1 MSKDSAKSMQLSWEN
16 KKRNKTLLIFSQ
28 EFFKAKRAHLM
39 QDKDE
44 KTPQSVQ
51 VVVQPQL
58 TSPVIDAPLVDIGI
72 DKALSFMG

>member
-1 MSKDSAKSMQLSWEN
+1 
-16 KKRNKTLLIFSQ
+16 
-28 EFFKAKRAHLM
+28 M

-51 VVVQPQL
+51 VEVMPQL
-58 TSPVIDAPLVDIGI
+58 TSPVVDAPLVDIGI